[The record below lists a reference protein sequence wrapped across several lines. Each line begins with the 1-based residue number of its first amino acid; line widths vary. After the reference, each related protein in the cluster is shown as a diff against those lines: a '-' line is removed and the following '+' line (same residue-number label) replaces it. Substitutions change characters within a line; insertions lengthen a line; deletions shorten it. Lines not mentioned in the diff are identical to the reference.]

1 MKDSSSE
8 FEKNDSSNL
17 DLPLP
22 TEDRRQAKCQVAL
35 RLDDGDS
42 I

>member
-1 MKDSSSE
+1 MKVFSGEVGRD
-8 FEKNDSSNL
+8 DSSNL

-22 TEDRRQAKCQVAL
+22 RRNASGQSASL